1 LWIILSLDTAIEG
14 EKKRSFAFME
24 YFISIN
30 YKVSGPYTLG
40 QLESMI
46 KTGQITLSY
55 YARRG
60 NSNNWVKITEISEL
74 KAFFD
79 GTASPNTRPAI
90 FQPQSENKPDR
101 KLRHGFTSF
110 YLWLGKIFGILASL
124 FVILEFFAVTF
135 ADLRLLADIFPQSSS
150 FDLWVIRIFMIVLY
164 LSFQSILNW
173 KSSGFWLYSVSMI
186 AYSFLNPVKDNVF
199 ANLIASAISIG
210 ILYGVLHFHNAYNGK
225 STWEQL
231 E

>member
-1 LWIILSLDTAIEG
+1 
-14 EKKRSFAFME
+14 ME
-24 YFISIN
+24 YFISID
-30 YKVSGPYTLG
+30 YKMSGPYTLG

-90 FQPQSENKPDR
+90 VQPHSKNKPDR

-110 YLWLGKIFGILASL
+110 YLWLGKIFGILVSL
-124 FVILEFFAVTF
+124 FVIVDIV
-135 ADLRLLADIFPQSSS
+135 DLGLGGDWRLLANVFPQSSF
-150 FDLWVIRIFMIVLY
+150 FDLWVIRILMIVLY
-164 LSFQSILNW
+164 LSFESILGW
-173 KSSGFWLYSVSMI
+173 KRSGFWLYSVSMI
-186 AYSFLNPVKDNVF
+186 AYSFLNSVKDNVF
-199 ANLIASAISIG
+199 ANLIGSVISIG